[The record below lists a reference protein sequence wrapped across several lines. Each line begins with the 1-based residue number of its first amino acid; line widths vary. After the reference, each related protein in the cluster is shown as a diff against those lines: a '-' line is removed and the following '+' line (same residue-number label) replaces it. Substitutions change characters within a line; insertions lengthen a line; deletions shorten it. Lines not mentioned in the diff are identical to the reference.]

1 MMMAGLLMF
10 QYMGVVKVNS
20 KRLFIVVI
28 LVMILGAGSYYLTGL
43 FMTNASQSNTD
54 RNESQESEI
63 VELNDDELMKKF
75 EKALNTI
82 EDRYV
87 EEVDRQDLIEGA
99 ISGMIDELGDPF
111 SDYMDQETA
120 NEFVES
126 LGSEFQGI
134 GAEVSMINGKVTIV
148 SPFRDSPAE
157 QAGLQ
162 ANDRIIEID
171 GENIEGLSVNE
182 AVLKIR
188 GEKGTTVRL
197 TIERDG
203 SSELLDVPV
212 ERDTIPIETVRTQT
226 FEQDGKTIGLLEI
239 TSFSEDTAINF
250 KDQLQ
255 QLEQDGMDALIIDVR
270 GNPGGYLNAVE
281 QIGDELIPDEKAI
294 VQTEDRDGARTGYTS
309 KLKEA
314 KDYPIIGLIDER
326 SASASE
332 ILAAALKESGGY
344 DLVGNTTFGKGTV
357 QQTVDLGDGSDLKL
371 TMMRWLTPDGNSINQ
386 EGVTP
391 TIEVSQPEYFFSTA
405 VSVEEDA
412 PIVFDSLGEQVKNA
426 QFILKGLDY
435 DPGREDGYFDQQ
447 TVDAVKSFQEDE
459 GIEAN
464 GEINQETATAL
475 QERIVEEIRKAENDS
490 QLQKAIDVAI
500 EQTN

>member
-1 MMMAGLLMF
+1 M
-10 QYMGVVKVNS
+10 NS
-20 KRLFIVVI
+20 KRLFIVVV
-28 LVMILGAGSYYLTGL
+28 LVALLGAGSYYVTGM
-43 FMTNASQSNTD
+43 FSSEASPVAPG
-54 RNESQESEI
+54 QEGSEQVDT
-63 VELNDDELMKKF
+63 VELSDDELMKKF
-75 EKALNTI
+75 EKALSTI
-82 EDRYV
+82 EGQYV
-87 EEVDRQDLIEGA
+87 EEVDRKQLIEGA
-99 ISGMIDELGDPF
+99 ISGMVEELGDPF

-171 GENIEGLSVNE
+171 GENIEGLTVNE

-203 SSELLDVPV
+203 STELLEVPV
-212 ERDTIPIETVRTQT
+212 ERDTIPIETVRTET
-226 FEQDGKTIGLLEI
+226 FEQDGQTIGLLEI

-250 KDQLQ
+250 KDQLS
-255 QLEQDGMDALIIDVR
+255 QLEADGIDALLIDVR

-281 QIGDELIPDEKAI
+281 QIGDELIPEGKAI
-294 VQTEDRDGARTGYTS
+294 VQTEDRAGDRTGYSSQLEGT
-309 KLKEA
+309 

-371 TMMRWLTPDGNSINQ
+371 TMMRWLTPDGNSINE

-391 TIEVSQPEYFFSTA
+391 TIEENQPEYFFSTA
-405 VSVEEDA
+405 VSVEDD
-412 PIVFDSLGEQVKNA
+412 PITFDSLGEQVKNA
-426 QFILKGLDY
+426 QLILKGLDFE
-435 DPGREDGYFDQQ
+435 PGREDGYFDQQ
-447 TVDAVKSFQEDE
+447 TVDAVKAFQESVD
-459 GIEAN
+459 IEAT

-475 QERIVEEIRKAENDS
+475 QERIVEEIRKSDNDV
-490 QLQKAIDVAI
+490 QLQKAIELAV
-500 EQTN
+500 EQSNQ